1 MVTASISLRDAGRAF
16 GATRALLLAGR
27 LTARAGQPGLARY
40 QPCTLLV
47 ALCARSL
54 KMRITASLT
63 VRMCGSEEGP
73 VGVSRRGPGVR
84 GGVVVVSLP

>member
-47 ALCARSL
+47 AL
-54 KMRITASLT
+54 
-63 VRMCGSEEGP
+63 
-73 VGVSRRGPGVR
+73 RRA
-84 GGVVVVSLP
+84 L